1 MYNTKRTT
9 REANGLSI
17 EKVVDKRWKG
27 KAEYLVKWQG
37 VQTGKTH
44 TWVSGLAINSDK
56 GRSEVCLYER
66 QQPDP
71 AGLIEKPNKDFEQ
84 VTRAITSM
92 DERFN
97 GKFVKIQRSLKDLD
111 LT

>member
-1 MYNTKRTT
+1 MNSAKRTT
-9 REANGLSI
+9 REANGLVI

-37 VQTGKTH
+37 VQNGKTH

-71 AGLIEKPNKDFEQ
+71 AGLMEKSTKDFEQ
-84 VTRAITSM
+84 VTKAITSM
-92 DERFN
+92 EERFA
-97 GKFVKIQRSLKDLD
+97 GKFIRIQRSLKDLD

>member
-1 MYNTKRTT
+1 MNITRRTT
-9 REANGLSI
+9 REANGLVI
-17 EKVVDKRWKG
+17 ERVVDKRWKD

-56 GRSEVCLYER
+56 GRSEVCRYEN

-71 AGLIEKPNKDFEQ
+71 AGLMEKCAKDFEQ
-84 VTRAITSM
+84 VTNAISSLE
-92 DERFN
+92 ERFA
-97 GKFVKIQRSLKDLD
+97 GKFVRIQRSLKDLD
-111 LT
+111 LA